1 MTQFHSNSMS
11 SAESQRKPR
20 CCRLWRHHN
29 NWENGCLSRPPSFDS
44 FACPKA
50 SCPPQIGIIP
60 YAGVDITAF
69 ELLKQR
75 LLEEHDGRPPPPAV
89 FAAGMLSSCV
99 AQFVS
104 YPLAL
109 VRTRMQVGARIGSR
123 VCGLKVR
130 SWNQGYLPHACTAF
144 FCPAGPRP
152 TCTTSPACY
161 VVSPGHQRGGCTSFL
176 LP

>member
-1 MTQFHSNSMS
+1 MNRPFNRARMGHKTWTDKTPAQLWLH
-11 SAESQRKPR
+11 
-20 CCRLWRHHN
+20 RLVAP
-29 NWENGCLSRPPSFDS
+29 CTLS
-44 FACPKA
+44 
-50 SCPPQIGIIP
+50 PQIGIIP

-109 VRTRMQVGARIGSR
+109 VRTRMQVGCQHRAQSDSFIKII
-123 VCGLKVR
+123 VVVMIVV
-130 SWNQGYLPHACTAF
+130 F
-144 FCPAGPRP
+144 
-152 TCTTSPACY
+152 TS
-161 VVSPGHQRGGCTSFL
+161 SS
-176 LP
+176 

>member
-1 MTQFHSNSMS
+1 MH
-11 SAESQRKPR
+11 
-20 CCRLWRHHN
+20 
-29 NWENGCLSRPPSFDS
+29 
-44 FACPKA
+44 
-50 SCPPQIGIIP
+50 CPPQIGIIP

-109 VRTRMQVGARIGSR
+109 VRTRMQVGTSVGVQRCCKFLHDVAAIPCHQDICCDHQACALRNTHALWR
-123 VCGLKVR
+123 VR
-130 SWNQGYLPHACTAF
+130 SLGHNGAAAVAAC
-144 FCPAGPRP
+144 CRSDGVR
-152 TCTTSPACY
+152 C
-161 VVSPGHQRGGCTSFL
+161 VSSL
-176 LP
+176 

>member
-1 MTQFHSNSMS
+1 L
-11 SAESQRKPR
+11 PP
-20 CCRLWRHHN
+20 
-29 NWENGCLSRPPSFDS
+29 LS
-44 FACPKA
+44 
-50 SCPPQIGIIP
+50 PQIGIIP

-109 VRTRMQVGARIGSR
+109 VRTRMQVGLSFRIEGGLYSPCEDR
-123 VCGLKVR
+123 SVYCHHGVCHLGNR
-130 SWNQGYLPHACTAF
+130 H
-144 FCPAGPRP
+144 
-152 TCTTSPACY
+152 TS
-161 VVSPGHQRGGCTSFL
+161 
-176 LP
+176 